1 MTWIVITLLCVGLAG
16 RALALQRHAAC
27 HELLRSSGPGW
38 WSVELRR
45 KARVCSVPGD
55 LQAYPQPR
63 EFRIRVW
70 RVAGVPLWWRGCFV
84 SLPLQCDALIDR
96 LDAGNFDH
104 LFNGVYRF
112 APRTGRSRSSFAPLG
127 QA

>member
-1 MTWIVITLLCVGLAG
+1 MTWMLITVLIVGLAG
-16 RALALQRHAAC
+16 RALALQHHAAA
-27 HELLRSSGPGW
+27 HALLRSSGKGW
-38 WSVELRR
+38 WRVELRR
-45 KARVCSVPGD
+45 KARVCSLPGD

-70 RVAGVPLWWRGCFV
+70 RLAGVPVWWRGCFV
-84 SLPLQCDALIDR
+84 SLPLHCDALIDQ

-104 LFNGVYRF
+104 LFSGVYRF
-112 APRTGRSRSSFAPLG
+112 AASKNLPRSGLAPLG

>member
-1 MTWIVITLLCVGLAG
+1 MTWMLITLLLVGLAG
-16 RALALQRHAAC
+16 CALAVQRHAAA
-27 HELLRSSGPGW
+27 HALLRSSGTRW

-45 KARVCSVPGD
+45 KAQVCSVPGD

-70 RVAGVPLWWRGCFV
+70 RLAGMAVWWHGCFV
-84 SLPLQCDALIDR
+84 SLPVQCDALIDR

-104 LFNGVYRF
+104 LFSGAYRF
-112 APRTGRSRSSFAPLG
+112 APRQDTARSGFAPLR